1 MKKHISEIGQRCAF
15 FNPWVLVVGC
25 AILFLSYEMEYTT
38 GLRFMFRV
46 HHPQMIDFENVIG
59 LRESLKTPL
68 QIPHIRNIEFF
79 QESAYKYSHH

>member
-46 HHPQMIDFENVIG
+46 HHPQMIDFENVIS

-79 QESAYKYSHH
+79 Q

>member
-25 AILFLSYEMEYTT
+25 AILFLSYEMEYTA
-38 GLRFMFRV
+38 
-46 HHPQMIDFENVIG
+46 G

-79 QESAYKYSHH
+79 QESVYKYSHH

>member
-1 MKKHISEIGQRCAF
+1 
-15 FNPWVLVVGC
+15 
-25 AILFLSYEMEYTT
+25 
-38 GLRFMFRV
+38 MFRV

-79 QESAYKYSHH
+79 KSLCINILIIDLNPCQNAKKLPILGDFSCFWAC